1 MNDKTKLFFV
11 ALFVGTVIIVLGFFL
26 SNQFNN
32 SNEDFG
38 IYLLEDELVVSGN
51 DILSYNKT
59 SHEIKLSQEGID
71 RLTTLELVRKPFEV
85 RLGDRVI
92 YNGSFW
98 SAIISSTSSSAVIID
113 VLLIQSGSTSI
124 LKIDPCYPIQMCE
137 GQDPRNNPEIF
148 EYFQRTGKLIQ

>member
-1 MNDKTKLFFV
+1 MNEKKIFLAV
-11 ALFVGTVIIVLGFFL
+11 LFVGTVIIVLGFFL
-26 SNQFNN
+26 RSQFNN

-38 IYLLEDELVVSGN
+38 IYLLDDELVISGD

-59 SHEIKLSQEGID
+59 SHEIKLSQQGID
-71 RLTTLELVRKPFEV
+71 RLTKLELVRNPFEV
-85 RLGDRVI
+85 KLGNRVI

-98 SAIISSTSSSAVIID
+98 SAILSSTYSSAVIID
-113 VLLIQSGSTSI
+113 VLLIQSGSTST
-124 LKIDPCYPIQMCE
+124 LKIDPCYPIQQCE